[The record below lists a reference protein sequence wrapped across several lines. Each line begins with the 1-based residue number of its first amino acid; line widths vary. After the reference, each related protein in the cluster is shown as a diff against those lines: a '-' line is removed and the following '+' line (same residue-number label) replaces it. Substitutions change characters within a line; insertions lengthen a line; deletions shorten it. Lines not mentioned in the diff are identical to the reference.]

1 MSAQQIELNQNMRQA
16 YPAFGFN
23 HQEVPVAPF
32 AANQGYGQNETET
45 LNFVPTMA
53 PIRNQTQASSTETFN
68 AANLNPRTY
77 QGGNVKAMIPYGYAR
92 GQLSLFTNLE
102 ENAPGQPLI
111 MSNAS
116 VFQQVRLDET
126 PQFVMPSTL

>member
-1 MSAQQIELNQNMRQA
+1 MTDQQMQLNQSMRQS
-16 YPAFGFN
+16 YPSFGFN
-23 HQEVPVAPF
+23 HREVNVAPF
-32 AANQGYGQNETET
+32 ATNQGYGLNETET

-53 PIRNQTQASSTETFN
+53 PIRNQSQATTIETFN
-68 AANLNPRTY
+68 AANLNPRTF

-92 GQLSLFTNLE
+92 GQLSLLTNLI

-126 PQFVMPSTL
+126 PQYVKPSTL

>member
-53 PIRNQTQASSTETFN
+53 PIRSQTQASSTETFN

>member
-23 HQEVPVAPF
+23 HREVPIAPF
-32 AANQGYGQNETET
+32 QTNQGYGQNETQT

-53 PIRNQTQASSTETFN
+53 PIRSQTQASSTETFN

-116 VFQQVRLDET
+116 VFQQVRLEET
-126 PQFVMPSTL
+126 PQYVKPSTL

>member
-23 HQEVPVAPF
+23 HREVNTAPF
-32 AANQGYGQNETET
+32 QTNQGYGQNETQT

-53 PIRNQTQASSTETFN
+53 PIRSQTQASATETFN

-116 VFQQVRLDET
+116 VFQQVRLEET
-126 PQFVMPSTL
+126 PQYVKPSTL